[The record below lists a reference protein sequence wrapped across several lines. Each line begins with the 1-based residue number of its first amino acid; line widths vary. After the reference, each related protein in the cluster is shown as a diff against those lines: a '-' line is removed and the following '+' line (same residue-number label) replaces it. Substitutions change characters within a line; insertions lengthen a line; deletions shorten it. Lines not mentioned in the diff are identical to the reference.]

1 MHRRR
6 LAPLFVEMAVAV
18 YLIGYYLT
26 CLVFVIDLEAY
37 LAVSLLSQL
46 ALSFLLVCFLRRS
59 LVAKRIWAAVWNIY
73 IIIIICT
80 VLYSRSYNSCQY

>member
-73 IIIIICT
+73 I
-80 VLYSRSYNSCQY
+80 